1 MEIKSIPIS
10 EITGSLCKMRLEK
23 DYEAEEMLASIEER
37 GVMDPIKVKKVAD
50 GYLLFAGHRRLQS
63 ARELGHQ
70 TVRAEIWEG
79 IEDREAALMGFVENI
94 NRKDFTRLEE
104 GYAYQKLVK
113 DYGYSP
119 DELVK
124 PCGKSRTRIFA
135 LISLVKNLT
144 TEMRRAII
152 EGKMT
157 SGHGE
162 WLLRIEDPERRQ
174 RLFQMVMAGEVD
186 LNDIKY
192 EVYRQKPDEEKN
204 DQELQLDIIEDICEE
219 DPTIRSLWNQ
229 GIEVRRS
236 RMGLKITLDVDGP
249 HDLLYKLSILAAPV
263 KKKINLF
270 ERFEDKR

>member
-1 MEIKSIPIS
+1 
-10 EITGSLCKMRLEK
+10 MRLEK

-37 GVMDPIKVKKVAD
+37 GVMDPIKAKKVGD
-50 GYLLFAGHRRLQS
+50 GYLLFAGHRRLET
-63 ARELGHQ
+63 ARELGHE
-70 TVRAEIWEG
+70 TIRAEIWEG

-113 DYGYSP
+113 DYGYAA
-119 DELVK
+119 DELVR
-124 PCGKSRTRIFA
+124 PCGKSRTRIYA

-144 TEMRRAII
+144 ADMRRAII

-162 WLLRIEDPERRQ
+162 WLLRIEDEKRRQ
-174 RLFQMVMAGEVD
+174 WLFQMVLAGEVD
-186 LNDIKY
+186 LSDLKY

-204 DQELQLDIIEDICEE
+204 EQELQLDIIEDICEE

-229 GIEVRRS
+229 GIKVRRS
-236 RMGLKITLDVDGP
+236 RMGLKITLDVEGP
-249 HDLLYKLSILAAPV
+249 HDLLYKLSILSAPV
-263 KKKINLF
+263 KKKLNLF
-270 ERFEDKR
+270 ERFQDKR

>member
-1 MEIKSIPIS
+1 
-10 EITGSLCKMRLEK
+10 
-23 DYEAEEMLASIEER
+23 
-37 GVMDPIKVKKVAD
+37 
-50 GYLLFAGHRRLQS
+50 
-63 ARELGHQ
+63 
-70 TVRAEIWEG
+70 
-79 IEDREAALMGFVENI
+79 MGFVENI

-113 DYGYSP
+113 DYGYDV
-119 DELVK
+119 DELVR
-124 PCGKSRTRIFA
+124 PCGKSRSRIYT
-135 LISLVKNLT
+135 LITLVKNLT
-144 TEMRRAII
+144 ANMRRAII

-174 RLFQMVMAGEVD
+174 RLFQMVLAGEAD
-186 LNDIKY
+186 LNDLKY
-192 EVYRQKPDEEKN
+192 EVYRQKPDEEKD

-219 DPTIRSLWNQ
+219 DPTIRSLWNR

-236 RMGLKITLDVDGP
+236 RKGLKITLEVEGP
-249 HDLLYKLSILAAPV
+249 HDLLYKLSTLSGPV

>member
-1 MEIKSIPIS
+1 MEIKAIPIS
-10 EITGSLCKMRLEK
+10 KITGSLCKMRLEK
-23 DYEAEEMLASIEER
+23 DYEAEEMLASIADR
-37 GVMDPIKVKKVAD
+37 GVMDPIKVKKAGD

-113 DYGYSP
+113 DYGYAP

-124 PCGKSRTRIFA
+124 PCGKSQTRIYA

-144 TEMRRAII
+144 AEMRRAII

-162 WLLRIEDPERRQ
+162 WLLRIENRERRQ
-174 RLFQMVMAGEVD
+174 RLFQMVVDGEVD
-186 LNDIKY
+186 LNDLKY

-236 RMGLKITLDVDGP
+236 RKGLKITLEVEGP
-249 HDLLYKLSILAAPV
+249 HDLLYKLNTLSAPV
-263 KKKINLF
+263 KEKINLF
-270 ERFEDKR
+270 ERFQDKR

>member
-1 MEIKSIPIS
+1 MEIKKIPIS
-10 EITGSLCKMRLEK
+10 KIAGSLCKMRLEK
-23 DYEAEEMLASIEER
+23 DYEAEEMLASIDDR

-63 ARELGHQ
+63 ARELGHES
-70 TVRAEIWEG
+70 VRAEIWEG

-113 DYGYSP
+113 DYGYAA
-119 DELVK
+119 DELVR
-124 PCGKSRTRIFA
+124 PCGKSRTRIYA

-144 TEMRRAII
+144 ADMRRAII

-162 WLLRIEDPERRQ
+162 WLLRIEDEKRRQ
-174 RLFQMVMAGEVD
+174 WLFQMVLAGEVD
-186 LNDIKY
+186 LSDLKY

-204 DQELQLDIIEDICEE
+204 EQELQLDIIEDICEE

-229 GIEVRRS
+229 GIKVRRS
-236 RMGLKITLDVDGP
+236 RMGLKITLDVEGP
-249 HDLLYKLSILAAPV
+249 HDLLYKLSILSAPV
-263 KKKINLF
+263 KKKLNLF
-270 ERFEDKR
+270 ERFQDKR